1 MSELRELYQEVI
13 LDHGKSP
20 RNFKV
25 NSNATYS
32 KEGFNPLCGDKITLY
47 LEEEKG
53 CIKDLSFHGCG
64 CAISMASG
72 SLMTEC
78 LIGKPITFAVEIF
91 DIFHQSLTQGELTDE
106 QKEKLGK
113 LNILSGVIAFPL
125 RVKCATLAW
134 HTLKALLNRDNSV
147 ISTEAS

>member
-1 MSELRELYQEVI
+1 MSELRELYQEII

-25 NSNATYS
+25 NEAATSS
-32 KEGFNPLCGDKITLY
+32 KEGYNPLCGDKITLY

-53 CIKDLSFHGCG
+53 HIKNLSFDGCG

-72 SLMTEC
+72 SLMTEH
-78 LIGKPITFAVEIF
+78 LMGKSFEFAKEIF
-91 DIFHQSLTQGELTDE
+91 NIFHQGLTEGDLSEA

-113 LNILSGVIAFPL
+113 LNVLSGVAAFPL

-134 HTLKALLNRDNSV
+134 HTLNALLSHDKTN
-147 ISTEAS
+147 ISTE